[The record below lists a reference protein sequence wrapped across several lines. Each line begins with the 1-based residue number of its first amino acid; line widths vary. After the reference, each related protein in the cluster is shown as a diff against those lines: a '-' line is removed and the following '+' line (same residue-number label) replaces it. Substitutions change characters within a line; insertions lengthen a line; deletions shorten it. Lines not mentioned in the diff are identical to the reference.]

1 MIRHN
6 YFHIIRQ
13 IIPLSTIR
21 YDKKSISCIFLISQR
36 KITVVV
42 EIEIA
47 NVLSEDRWSFKVIN
61 CFVVPSSSAVCSLPL
76 TNYSILSVGSS
87 CFDLRDITNV
97 QVGIWRSTDRKYRL
111 FIDWKIASW
120 VSVVIYSE
128 DRSMKALRWEW

>member
-6 YFHIIRQ
+6 DFHIIRQ

-21 YDKKSISCIFLISQR
+21 YDKELISCIFLISQR

-128 DRSMKALRWEW
+128 DRSMKAPRWKW

>member
-6 YFHIIRQ
+6 DFHIIRQ

-21 YDKKSISCIFLISQR
+21 YDKESISCIFLISQR

-128 DRSMKALRWEW
+128 DRSMKAPRWKW